1 MSQATTHQGLQP
13 TFTANTG
20 ASLSVSRI
28 FLSVSTVL
36 YTIYLACVSNV
47 GDIILSGL
55 LFAAI
60 NSSIAPWYSMGPARS
75 IDDIL
80 AALPY
85 MFFWLLSNLFL
96 FCLHNQKQP
105 KTIAEDKL
113 NKPWRPIPAGR
124 LTPGQATK
132 ILYLMHLICF
142 FIAWYI
148 GGFIPYIVLTSLTLG
163 YNELDGASN
172 GISKNIHT
180 GVGFICFFTGPLE
193 VATEHSVITG
203 NTELRIWLALLT
215 AAIATTCHIQD
226 FRDMKG
232 DLAAGRRTIPL
243 AFGNI
248 QSRILVAVTIAMWTP
263 TASLLWGG
271 LLKEAALA
279 YIAGAA
285 VIGNLFLNRGTE
297 GDIFSWKLWSIWVL
311 GLVIIPFLKAR
322 ADHGTS
328 VP

>member
-1 MSQATTHQGLQP
+1 MSLATTHQGLQP
-13 TFTANTG
+13 TVTGHIG
-20 ASLSVSRI
+20 ASLSVSRLFRSI
-28 FLSVSTVL
+28 STVL
-36 YTIYLACVSNV
+36 YTIYLTCASNI
-47 GDIILSGL
+47 GDIILSSL

-60 NSSIAPWYSMGPARS
+60 NSNIAPWYSMGPARS
-75 IDDIL
+75 INDIL

-85 MFFWLLSNLFL
+85 MFFWLWSNLFL

-124 LTPGQATK
+124 LTSKQATQ
-132 ILYLMHLICF
+132 ILYLMHPICF

-148 GGFIPYIVLTSLTLG
+148 GGFIPYIVLTSFHLW

-172 GISKNIHT
+172 GIIKNIHNA
-180 GVGFICFFTGPLE
+180 VGIICFFGGPLE
-193 VATEHSVITG
+193 VATKHSVITG
-203 NTELRIWLALLT
+203 NTELRVWLALLT
-215 AAIATTCHIQD
+215 AAFATTCHTQD

-248 QSRILVAVTIAMWTP
+248 QSRILVAVAIAMWTP
-263 TASLLWGG
+263 LASLLWGG
-271 LLKEAALA
+271 LLKEAVLA

-285 VIGNLFLNRGTE
+285 VIGNLFLNRSTE
-297 GDIFSWKLWSIWVL
+297 GDILSWKLWSIWVL
-311 GLVIIPFLKAR
+311 GLVMIPFLKTR
-322 ADHGTS
+322 ADHGTF